1 MKKSDPVV
9 CIRCMTYNQEKFIAQ
24 CLDGF
29 VMQKTDF
36 SFIAIVHDDASTDKT
51 PLIIQEYAAR
61 YPEIIV
67 PVLEKEN
74 QYSQGKLSKVM
85 YPLMKGKYIAVCE
98 GDDYWTDPLKLQKQV
113 CFMESHPDYAMCF
126 HQAIRHHEDSN
137 IPDCLYSDIENREY
151 SGQEL
156 YQSKHRPPTASILI
170 RHSVFES
177 DVYKQCLDQ
186 ISSFGDLSFFLS
198 AAHCGKVYGMTDVMS
213 VYRMNNN
220 GVTNVFNSTNDI
232 VLKFANEN
240 LKLYKIFGEQY
251 KEECVN
257 VYVID
262 YINHFF
268 RCRQYGVIRLRLLT
282 TPLMKFPKHTLQL
295 FFQRVVSHYKKNK

>member
-1 MKKSDPVV
+1 MKDLEPVV
-9 CIRCMTYNQEKFIAQ
+9 CIRCMTYNQEKYIAQ

-29 VMQKTDF
+29 VMQETNF
-36 SFIAIVHDDASTDKT
+36 SVKAIVHDDASTDNT
-51 PLIIQEYAAR
+51 PKIIKEYATR

-113 CFMESHPDYAMCF
+113 DFMESHPDFSMCF
-126 HQAIRHHEDSN
+126 HQAIRHHEDSCV
-137 IPDCLYSDIENREY
+137 PDSLYSKIEDKEY
-151 SGQEL
+151 TGLEL
-156 YQSKHRPPTASILI
+156 YKSEHRPPTASVLI

-177 DVYKQCLDQ
+177 DVYKKCLEQ

-198 AAHCGKVYGMTDVMS
+198 AAHNGKVYGMADVMS

-220 GVTNVFNSTNDI
+220 GISNVFNTTDDK

-240 LKLYKIFGEQY
+240 LKLYKIFGTQY
-251 KEECVN
+251 KEECIN

-268 RCRQYGVIRLRLLT
+268 RCKKMDIFRPSLLIIPFLRFPRHTLRLLYKRC
-282 TPLMKFPKHTLQL
+282 L
-295 FFQRVVSHYKKNK
+295 SHFK